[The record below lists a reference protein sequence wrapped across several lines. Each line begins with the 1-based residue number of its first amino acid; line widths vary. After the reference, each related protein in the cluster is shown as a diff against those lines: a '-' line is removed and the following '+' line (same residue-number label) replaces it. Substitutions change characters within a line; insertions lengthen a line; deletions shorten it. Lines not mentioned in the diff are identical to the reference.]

1 MEDNIINIVTVL
13 IVSVIIVTC
22 SIGIIVA
29 STFQQKKKKK
39 YNEFLKIL
47 EEKNDSTFQVKDY
60 LTKDEINKID
70 SEIDVDL
77 LMKNLYETYLTL
89 ENKMNTF
96 DDNLDEVLTGY
107 LKDFYIN
114 KIENFKEKNFA
125 DIKDRIEL
133 VGYCITEFKK
143 EALKF
148 RVTINCLSYKMINNK
163 IVSGSNLDK
172 VQEILLLSYK
182 KIDDKWLIESY
193 EKIYEK
199 KLSN

>member
-96 DDNLDEVLTGY
+96 DDNLDDVLKRF
-107 LKDFYIN
+107 LH
-114 KIENFKEKNFA
+114 
-125 DIKDRIEL
+125 
-133 VGYCITEFKK
+133 
-143 EALKF
+143 
-148 RVTINCLSYKMINNK
+148 
-163 IVSGSNLDK
+163 
-172 VQEILLLSYK
+172 
-182 KIDDKWLIESY
+182 
-193 EKIYEK
+193 
-199 KLSN
+199 